1 MIVHVLPFTY
11 LHTHVLFLAYIRTH
25 VLSVTHVYTHV
36 PFLAYV
42 HTHFAL
48 FTFVRMR
55 VSGSR
60 LSMSLSVHVLVC
72 PWHFFLSSSLP
83 DDADMSL
90 HDRAVRDAVEQHLA
104 NLRSVDA
111 NALQSVLVKFDTN
124 GAKHAMIVD
133 QVHKVRT
140 NFDVNSAK

>member
-1 MIVHVLPFTY
+1 
-11 LHTHVLFLAYIRTH
+11 
-25 VLSVTHVYTHV
+25 
-36 PFLAYV
+36 
-42 HTHFAL
+42 
-48 FTFVRMR
+48 
-55 VSGSR
+55 
-60 LSMSLSVHVLVC
+60 
-72 PWHFFLSSSLP
+72 
-83 DDADMSL
+83 MSL

-140 NFDVNSAK
+140 NFDVNSTKNKETNQYKWRGKKLRIDVNGDICVC